1 MPSLIVPAGGRA
13 EISAAASDKI
23 AIYSEGDCVLN
34 QLAGFPNYPSKE
46 SLIAFI
52 PNSVEYVSAA
62 VSAATTLILDNS
74 GNPFPALY
82 EVGTAPTV
90 RSDGLKGAPIQ
101 AAPIALDATG
111 AVTAAM
117 ILGGI
122 VTSAAQAVTATLP
135 TGAVLEAATDFAVN
149 DSVDW
154 SVIKVGANAF
164 TVQVADS
171 HTVVGSLTVAT
182 ATSARFR
189 TRKVSA
195 GVFETYR
202 LS

>member
-13 EISAAASDKI
+13 EIAAAASDKI
-23 AIYSEGDCVLN
+23 AIYSEGDCVL
-34 QLAGFPNYPSKE
+34 LKEVGFPNYPSKE
-46 SLIAFI
+46 SQIAFV

-62 VSAATTLILDNS
+62 VSAATTLILDNT

-90 RSDGLKGAPIQ
+90 RADGLKGAPIQ
-101 AAPIALDATG
+101 AAPIALDTTG
-111 AVTAAM
+111 DITVAM

-122 VTSAAQAVTATLP
+122 VTSEAAAVTGTLP
-135 TGAVLEAATDFAVN
+135 TGAQLEAATDFAVG

-154 SVIKVGANAF
+154 SIIKKGANTF
-164 TVQVADS
+164 TVQVAAD
-171 HTVVGSLTVAT
+171 HTVVGTLTVAT
-182 ATSARFR
+182 VTSGRFR